1 VHGAN
6 RLASNSLLECFVFS
20 HRAIGH
26 GLEATAASADPGP
39 PPARPLARAP
49 LPELRRRMW
58 DMAGPVRSEEQLTA
72 LLAWLAERPD
82 SNPVLVAGL
91 IAGAAARRTESR
103 GGHLR
108 SDFPDTD
115 PDQARSTT
123 CPPLHSRV

>member
-1 VHGAN
+1 
-6 RLASNSLLECFVFS
+6 NSLLECFVFA

-26 GLEATAASADPGP
+26 GLDAKAASADPAP

-58 DMAGPVRSEEQLTA
+58 RLAGPVRSEERLTA

-82 SNPVLVAGL
+82 SNPALVAGL
-91 IAGAAARRTESR
+91 IASAALRRTESR

-108 SDFPDTD
+108 SDFPETD
-115 PDQARSTT
+115 PNQARSTP